1 MGLSIVT
8 LALAKKYADAV
19 AAAGSTEALDKTIKE
34 AVRQSKIYTD
44 EALSNITSFKV
55 QIVESLPL
63 SDIDEHTIYFLKRT
77 KPSGEMDFYYEYMY
91 INNQW
96 ELIGSTKLDLT
107 GYWTI
112 EQTKAYIA
120 SKEYILPR
128 ATTTTLGGV
137 KVDGETIAVN
147 NEGAISVVQKHTEET
162 AANIAQSVID
172 ENFDRMTESDIS
184 HLFD

>member
-96 ELIGSTKLDLT
+96 ELIGSTKLNLT
-107 GYWTI
+107 DYWTI

-120 SKEYILPR
+120 SKEYTLPQ

-137 KVDGETIAVN
+137 KVDEETIAIN
-147 NEGAISVVQKHTEET
+147 SEGVISVINSYTEET
-162 AANIAQSVID
+162 AAEVAQKLIDNNFNNITD
-172 ENFDRMTESDIS
+172 TEIA
-184 HLFD
+184 HLFE

>member
-19 AAAGSTEALDKTIKE
+19 AAAGSTEALDKAIEE

-77 KPSGEMDFYYEYMY
+77 KPSGETDFYYEYMY

-96 ELIGSTKLDLT
+96 ELIGSTELNLT
-107 GYWTI
+107 DYWTI

-137 KVDGETIAVN
+137 KVDGETITVN
-147 NEGAISVVQKHTEET
+147 NEGVISVIDSYTEET
-162 AANIAQSVID
+162 AAEVAQKLIDDNFNNITD
-172 ENFDRMTESDIS
+172 TEIA
-184 HLFD
+184 HLFE